1 MSRYFSALP
10 FALPAF
16 VVAVVITAFF
26 TKRLGAK
33 LKERPII
40 VFLWLASLMLILS
53 ATLTPTG
60 HALEM
65 DEGLLTTRV
74 WTWALPS
81 PSALFSIN
89 WQSMNLVLFTP
100 IGIASGV
107 FTQWRNITS
116 LTLSAYI
123 VSVLVEMIQYLVM
136 PLGRAQFNSATVIIG
151 WVGITVGVAIGLLVR
166 ASMKRTI
173 TIPTVY

>member
-16 VVAVVITAFF
+16 VVGVVIAALFA
-26 TKRLGAK
+26 KRFGAK

-40 VFLWLASLMLILS
+40 VFWWLASLMLILS

-65 DEGLLTTRV
+65 EEGLLTTRV
-74 WTWALPS
+74 WTWAIPS
-81 PSALFSIN
+81 PSALLTIN

-107 FTQWRNITS
+107 FTQWRNIIS

-123 VSVLVEMIQYLVM
+123 VSLLVEMIQYLVM
-136 PLGRAQFNSATVIIG
+136 PLGRAQFNSSTVIIG

-166 ASMKRTI
+166 ASIKKNSR
-173 TIPTVY
+173 IPTV